1 MRIGIKTITGLGIA
15 FVIAL
20 VIFMII
26 GNPNTNNTGERGFVL
41 DQISQGI
48 EDVGL
53 TQEEVEEGL
62 DLQVN
67 GANGIYQ
74 VNLLTGSFEGEVEGI
89 VRSDTDCK
97 VDKEGVSRCHNEI
110 ELDNQKKVTIANPH
124 NMRKNRCLKPGEKV
138 RLTISDEGKVKV
150 ELTDI

>member
-1 MRIGIKTITGLGIA
+1 MRIKTITGIGIT
-15 FVIAL
+15 L
-20 VIFMII
+20 VIGLAIYMII
-26 GNPNTNNTGERGFVL
+26 GNSNNGNTGEQGLVL
-41 DQISQGI
+41 DQSI

-97 VDKEGVSRCHNEI
+97 ADKEGVSRCHNEI